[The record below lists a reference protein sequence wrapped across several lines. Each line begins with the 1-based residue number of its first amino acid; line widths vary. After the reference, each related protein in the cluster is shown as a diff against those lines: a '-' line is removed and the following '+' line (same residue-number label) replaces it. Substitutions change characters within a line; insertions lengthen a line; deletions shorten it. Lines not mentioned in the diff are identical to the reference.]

1 MTSSL
6 SSHQSGDVS
15 MASFLRLHSCSSQL
29 PSMLCSL
36 EEHNF
41 LFQLQARERPPEDA
55 KEVRRKIQQAFKCI
69 YSFVSFNEVGGS

>member
-1 MTSSL
+1 
-6 SSHQSGDVS
+6 

-41 LFQLQARERPPEDA
+41 LFQLQAGERPPEDA
-55 KEVRRKIQQAFKCI
+55 KEVSRNI
-69 YSFVSFNEVGGS
+69 